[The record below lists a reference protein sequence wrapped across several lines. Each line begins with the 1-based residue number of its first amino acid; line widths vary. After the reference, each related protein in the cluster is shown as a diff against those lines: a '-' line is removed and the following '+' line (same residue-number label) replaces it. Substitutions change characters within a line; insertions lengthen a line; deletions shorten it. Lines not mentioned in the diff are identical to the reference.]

1 MQILL
6 NKRKLKASA
15 SDDAAPVV
23 SEWRFVIAVVFLV
36 LVVTSV
42 PYFYAYRITQPDK
55 VFMGLM
61 LDVPDHAQYFSWMRE
76 LSTAFL
82 SANKLTPEPNK
93 PVFFNLLWWTMG
105 RLNRLLG
112 LGFAGMFQ
120 LLRLTAST
128 LFLLLVYK
136 VCMLFL
142 EDRWMRR
149 IAFLVVA
156 FTSGFGWVLVLLKYT
171 FARGELLFPL
181 DVYIAEGNTFLG
193 MLGYPHFIAAALYIF
208 VFYLVLQGQAKKQLR
223 YAVAAGLF
231 AFLWGWQ
238 HAYDLIL
245 VYGIL
250 GLYTAMLVL
259 RDRRLPIYLIKAD
272 LIIGVLSWWPALYS
286 VILTK
291 VDPLWEQVL
300 AQFVNAGVFTPNLL
314 HLPIL
319 LGVAFFLA
327 LFTFIKDNPLHLDGD
342 SDKDLFVKSWFLG
355 NFLLIYIPTDYQV
368 HMLNGWQVPIAILA
382 TQGLFRYL
390 APFVVKSATKIKREL
405 LDITRVQH
413 VLGVLLVIII
423 LPTNLYLWTWRF
435 VDLSRQEHPYYLYK
449 DEVAAFIWLEDNA
462 KPDDVVLSSLTI
474 GQYIPAWTGTH
485 AFLAHWAQTVN
496 FYEKSA
502 MVESFFSANT
512 DDAKREA
519 ILQAYSV
526 DYIFY
531 GPVEKSMGSFDPETE
546 PYLKRVFTSPLV
558 QLYKVESQ

>member
-1 MQILL
+1 
-6 NKRKLKASA
+6 
-15 SDDAAPVV
+15 
-23 SEWRFVIAVVFLV
+23 
-36 LVVTSV
+36 
-42 PYFYAYRITQPDK
+42 
-55 VFMGLM
+55 MGLM

-105 RLNRLLG
+105 RLNRMLG

-120 LLRLTAST
+120 VLRLTAST

-136 VCMLFL
+136 ICMVFL

-171 FARGELLFPL
+171 FARGDLLFPL
-181 DVYIAEGNTFLG
+181 DVYIAEGNTFLD

-208 VFYLVLQGQAKKQLR
+208 VFYLVLQGQANNQLR
-223 YAVAAGLF
+223 YGVAAGLF

-250 GLYTAMLVL
+250 GLYTALLVV
-259 RDRRLPIYLIKAD
+259 RDRRLPYFLIKTD
-272 LIIGVLSWWPALYS
+272 LIIGALSWWPALYS

-300 AQFVNAGVFTPNLL
+300 AQFANAGVFTPNLL

-319 LGVAFFLA
+319 LGFAFILA
-327 LFTFIKDNPLHLDGD
+327 LFTFIKDNPLHMDGV
-342 SDKDLFVKSWFLG
+342 SDKELFIKSWFLG

-382 TQGLFRYL
+382 TQGIFRYL
-390 APFVVKSATKIKREL
+390 APFIVKSATKFKREL

-413 VLGVLLVIII
+413 VLGVFLIIII
-423 LPTNLYLWTWRF
+423 LPTNLYLWVWRF
-435 VDLSRQEHPYYLYK
+435 VDLSRQDYPYYLYK
-449 DEVAAFIWLEDNA
+449 DEVTAFNWLEDNA

-496 FYEKSA
+496 FYEKST
-502 MVESFFSANT
+502 MVENFFSAKT
-512 DDAKREA
+512 DDVKREA
-519 ILQAYSV
+519 ILQAYGV